1 MLLVFI
7 LKTKRAITRTSLKN
21 NKFNFNEK
29 LKVKFSY
36 SQFILFTIILYGFKE
51 VFYENHSLY
60 IYIYTFEVNIL
71 INNKQYIRFELITIN
86 NIV

>member
-29 LKVKFSY
+29 LKVKFSC
-36 SQFILFTIILYGFKE
+36 SQFILFTIILYGFIE

-60 IYIYTFEVNIL
+60 IIHNFEVNIL